1 MTASAWP
8 RPAREAIDAA
18 RAAVAR
24 LDAGR
29 NPEDNAADVIEGWD
43 GAQSVLR
50 ALLGNATLAGQG
62 LIREARTRNILSLEQ
77 AHALVEFHAAAE
89 RAHDSAYLPD
99 EKDIQAARTGLALLE
114 SADAGPAGA
123 RSAGPGHATS
133 AAPDPAP
140 TVPSP
145 VLSAPAARKNLLG
158 RALALVLLLAVVGAG
173 VFYAVQ
179 YRNGPAV
186 MERAVEAFR
195 RGDLVAAER
204 AFSEAV
210 RAQPD
215 AALPHIYL
223 ARIARQAND
232 PARAVNELSAAIRL
246 EPDNALALRE
256 MGAHQ
261 LAMGDLE
268 MARRFYV
275 RAIERNPED
284 RNALGFLACVLAR
297 LGRADEAQRFHQRA
311 GPGEWSACASQPV
324 ILPAPGMVRPP
335 GQ

>member
-1 MTASAWP
+1 MTTGAWP
-8 RPAREAIDAA
+8 RPAREAIDAT

-29 NPEDNAADVIEGWD
+29 HPEDNAADIIEGWD
-43 GAQSVLR
+43 GAQAVLR

-62 LIREARTRNILSLEQ
+62 LIREARTRHVLSLEQ

-89 RAHDSAYLPD
+89 RARDAAHLPD
-99 EKDIQAARTGLALLE
+99 EKDVQAARTGLALLE
-114 SADAGPAGA
+114 SAGTAPSNTAPAA
-123 RSAGPGHATS
+123 AT
-133 AAPDPAP
+133 DPAP
-140 TVPSP
+140 PPPLPLPPPSAI
-145 VLSAPAARKNLLG
+145 SRNLLG
-158 RALALVLLLAVVGAG
+158 RVMAAVLVLVVVGAG
-173 VFYAVQ
+173 AFSLVQ
-179 YRNGPAV
+179 SRSGP
-186 MERAVEAFR
+186 RAMDRGVEAFR
-195 RGDLVAAER
+195 RGDLLAAER
-204 AFSEAV
+204 AFEEAA
-210 RAQPD
+210 RAEPD

-232 PARAVNELSAAIRL
+232 PARAVNALSTAIRL

-284 RNALGFLACVLAR
+284 RNALGFLACVLAK

-324 ILPAPGMVRPP
+324 ILPGPGMVRPP